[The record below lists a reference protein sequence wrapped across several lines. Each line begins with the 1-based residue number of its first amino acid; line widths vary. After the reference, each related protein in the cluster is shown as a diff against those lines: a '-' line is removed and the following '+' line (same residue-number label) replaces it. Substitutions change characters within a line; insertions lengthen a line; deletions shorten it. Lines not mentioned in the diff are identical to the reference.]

1 MGVYDQLLVC
11 FRNTPADADSDSD
24 AMRVCCLCIFPFLG
38 TFFWGSLRQGKGQ
51 PEIKDRQQEMPKRR
65 KTRSSVEEA

>member
-1 MGVYDQLLVC
+1 
-11 FRNTPADADSDSD
+11 
-24 AMRVCCLCIFPFLG
+24 MRVCCLCIFPFLG